1 MFAIFLGSLLWISA
15 VVVLLA
21 LLSGA
26 ADDLPHPS
34 PRRRP

>member
-1 MFAIFLGSLLWISA
+1 MLAVFLGALLWISA

-26 ADDLPHPS
+26 GEDLPHPS